1 MSSEPD
7 LHRAIS
13 MKPMP
18 FQLHNYPD
26 RPERSASPHV
36 HLHTHSYQHASSEAT
51 AVRNDGNSTAVEAAE
66 PSSDHDPVARHVP
79 ARSSGANDVERQ
91 SPPGYTP
98 ENDPYRLSAGIKHE
112 AELALIRANTS
123 RKRDGC
129 AALSLNAKA
138 RNAKK
143 IEKFYETQNENIERL
158 LKPVDDHRRAAKEEG
173 DANHLK
179 YKIAVIG
186 SFAANILLAVLQ
198 LYAAISSRS
207 LSLFTTMADALF
219 DPLSNLTLIMCN
231 RAVARVDGRRFPS
244 GKARIETAG
253 NLTFCA
259 LMITVS
265 VVIIVESVKELA
277 THSGSDTNAF
287 SLPSVIAV
295 GVAFTTKFSLF
306 LYCWALRNKYSQVRI
321 LWEDHRNDLFINGFG
336 VLTSVGGSKL
346 KWWLDPVGAMILSV
360 LIIFLW
366 SRTAYSEF
374 QLLIGV
380 TADTAM
386 LQHITY
392 ICKPSII
399 CLLHISQLT
408 SFSAMTHSPAIRQI
422 DTVRAYHSGPRL
434 IVEVDIVMDPEET
447 LRATHDVAE
456 ELQMKLESLPD
467 VERAYVH
474 VDYETDHRPEHFL
487 KKEL

>member
-7 LHRAIS
+7 LHHAIS
-13 MKPMP
+13 MKPHP
-18 FQLHNYPD
+18 FHKHPE
-26 RPERSASPHV
+26 RPERTTSPHV
-36 HLHTHSYQHASSEAT
+36 HTPTASPQASASES
-51 AVRNDGNSTAVEAAE
+51 AVYKFNGNSTALETASSYDHDAVARPSHVLNRADS
-66 PSSDHDPVARHVP
+66 SSD
-79 ARSSGANDVERQ
+79 VESQ
-91 SPPGYTP
+91 SLPQYTP
-98 ENDPYRLSAGIKHE
+98 ENDPYKLASAIKPE
-112 AELALIRANTS
+112 NELAQIRANSS

-129 AALSLNAKA
+129 GPISLNKKA
-138 RNAKK
+138 RSSKK
-143 IEKFYETQNENIERL
+143 LEEFYEAQNENIERL

-186 SFAANILLAVLQ
+186 SFVANVILAVLQ
-198 LYAAISSRS
+198 LYAAISSKS
-207 LSLFTTMADALF
+207 LSLFTTMADSLF
-219 DPLSNLTLIMCN
+219 DPLSNLTLIMCA
-231 RAVARVDGRRFPS
+231 RAVSRVDARKFPS

-253 NLTFCA
+253 NLSFCA

-265 VVIIVESVKELA
+265 VVIIVESIRTVAE
-277 THSGSDTNAF
+277 HSGGDTNDF
-287 SLPSVIAV
+287 FLPSVIAV
-295 GVAFTTKFSLF
+295 AIAFATKFSLF
-306 LYCWALRNKYSQVRI
+306 LYCWAIRNKYSQVRI

-336 VLTSVGGSKL
+336 ILTSVGGAKL
-346 KWWLDPVGAMILSV
+346 KWWIDPMGAMILSV

-380 TADTAM
+380 TADTNM

-392 ICKPSII
+392 ICKSLLVSHLASITDK
-399 CLLHISQLT
+399 IST
-408 SFSAMTHSPAIRQI
+408 AMTHSPAIRQI

-434 IVEVDIVMDPEET
+434 IVEVDVVMDPESS
-447 LRATHDVAE
+447 LRATHDIAE
-456 ELQMKLESLPD
+456 ELQIKLESLPD

>member
-13 MKPMP
+13 MKPLP
-18 FQLHNYPD
+18 FQLHNSD
-26 RPERSASPHV
+26 RTDRSASPHL
-36 HLHTHSYQHASSEAT
+36 HLNSSSSNQHTSAET
-51 AVRNDGNSTAVEAAE
+51 AVRKHDGNSTAIETTQSAN
-66 PSSDHDPVARHVP
+66 DHDPIARHVP
-79 ARSSGANDVERQ
+79 ARSSSAHDIESQ

-98 ENDPYRLSAGIKHE
+98 DNDPYRLSMAIKPE
-112 AELALIRANTS
+112 SELALMRANTS

-129 AALSLNAKA
+129 GPISLNTKA
-138 RNAKK
+138 RSARKL
-143 IEKFYETQNENIERL
+143 EEFYEAQNENIERL
-158 LKPVDDHRRAAKEEG
+158 LKPVDDHRRAAKDE
-173 DANHLK
+173 DTANHLK

-186 SFAANILLAVLQ
+186 SFAANIILAILQ
-198 LYAAISSRS
+198 LYAAITSKS
-207 LSLFTTMADALF
+207 LSLFTTMADSLF

-231 RAVARVDGRRFPS
+231 RAVARVDGRKFPS

-253 NLTFCA
+253 NLSFCA

-265 VVIIVESVKELA
+265 VVIIVESIRTVAE
-277 THSGSDTNAF
+277 HSGPETNNF
-287 SLPSVIAV
+287 YLPSVIAV
-295 GVAFTTKFSLF
+295 SIAFATKFSLF
-306 LYCWALRNKYSQVRI
+306 LYCWAIRNKYSQVRI

-346 KWWLDPVGAMILSV
+346 KWWLDPMGAMILSV

-392 ICKPSII
+392 IS
-399 CLLHISQLT
+399 
-408 SFSAMTHSPAIRQI
+408 MTHSPAILQI

-434 IVEVDIVMDPEET
+434 IVEVDIVMDPESS

-456 ELQMKLESLPD
+456 ELQIKLESLPD

>member
-1 MSSEPD
+1 MSEPD

-13 MKPMP
+13 MKPHP
-18 FQLHNYPD
+18 FHTHPD
-26 RPERSASPHV
+26 RIERTSSPHHAHLSASSSNNSP
-36 HLHTHSYQHASSEAT
+36 SAQHAHSHADAST
-51 AVRNDGNSTAVEAAE
+51 PRKNDASSTAIETTAPT
-66 PSSDHDPVARHVP
+66 PSHDPIARHIRHHP
-79 ARSSGANDVERQ
+79 DVSDLESQ
-91 SPPGYTP
+91 SPPSYTP
-98 ENDPYRLSAGIKHE
+98 DNDPYSLSSAIKPE
-112 AELALIRANTS
+112 SELALIRANTS

-129 AALSLNAKA
+129 GPITLNKAATS
-138 RNAKK
+138 AKK
-143 IEKFYETQNENIERL
+143 LEEFYSAQNENIERL
-158 LKPVDDHRRAAKEEG
+158 LKPVAEHRAAAKDE
-173 DANHLK
+173 DTANHLK

-186 SFAANILLAVLQ
+186 SFAANIILAVLQ
-198 LYAAISSRS
+198 LYAAVSSRS
-207 LSLFTTMADALF
+207 LSLFTTMADSLF

-231 RAVARVDGRRFPS
+231 RAVARVDARKFPS

-253 NLTFCA
+253 NLSFCA

-265 VVIIVESVKELA
+265 VVIIVESIRTVAE
-277 THSGSDTNAF
+277 HNGPETNDF
-287 SLPSVIAV
+287 FLPSVIAV
-295 GVAFTTKFSLF
+295 SIAFATKFSLF

-336 VLTSVGGSKL
+336 VLTSIGGSKL
-346 KWWLDPVGAMILSV
+346 KWWLDPMGAMILSV

-392 ICKPSII
+392 IS
-399 CLLHISQLT
+399 
-408 SFSAMTHSPAIRQI
+408 MTHSPTILQI

-434 IVEVDIVMDPEET
+434 IVEVDIVMDPEAT

-456 ELQMKLESLPD
+456 ELQIKLESLPD

>member
-1 MSSEPD
+1 MSEPD

-13 MKPMP
+13 MKPHP
-18 FQLHNYPD
+18 FHTHPD
-26 RPERSASPHV
+26 RIERTSSPHHAHLSASSSNNSPSAQ
-36 HLHTHSYQHASSEAT
+36 HTHSHADASTPRKNDASST
-51 AVRNDGNSTAVEAAE
+51 AIETNAPT
-66 PSSDHDPVARHVP
+66 PSHDPIARHIRHHP
-79 ARSSGANDVERQ
+79 DFSDLESQ
-91 SPPGYTP
+91 SPPSYTP
-98 ENDPYRLSAGIKHE
+98 DNDPYSLSSAIKPE
-112 AELALIRANTS
+112 SELALIRANTS

-129 AALSLNAKA
+129 GPITLNKKATSAK
-138 RNAKK
+138 RL
-143 IEKFYETQNENIERL
+143 EEFYSAQNENIERL
-158 LKPVDDHRRAAKEEG
+158 LKPVAEHRAAAKDE
-173 DANHLK
+173 DTANHLK
-179 YKIAVIG
+179 YRIAVIG
-186 SFAANILLAVLQ
+186 SFAANIILAVLQ
-198 LYAAISSRS
+198 LYAAVSSRS
-207 LSLFTTMADALF
+207 LSLFTTMADSLF

-231 RAVARVDGRRFPS
+231 RAVARVDARKFPS

-253 NLTFCA
+253 NLSFCA

-265 VVIIVESVKELA
+265 VVIIVESIRTVAE
-277 THSGSDTNAF
+277 HNGPETNDF
-287 SLPSVIAV
+287 FLPSVIAV
-295 GVAFTTKFSLF
+295 SIAFATKFSLF

-346 KWWLDPVGAMILSV
+346 KWWLDPMGAMILSV

-392 ICKPSII
+392 IS
-399 CLLHISQLT
+399 
-408 SFSAMTHSPAIRQI
+408 MTHSPTILQI

-434 IVEVDIVMDPEET
+434 IVEVDIVMDPEAT

-456 ELQMKLESLPD
+456 ELQIKLESLPD

>member
-13 MKPMP
+13 MKPHP
-18 FQLHNYPD
+18 FHKHAD
-26 RPERSASPHV
+26 RVERTASPHV
-36 HLHTHSYQHASSEAT
+36 HLGPSSSQLHAYHSESANHKNDAS
-51 AVRNDGNSTAVEAAE
+51 STAVETNNDH
-66 PSSDHDPVARHVP
+66 DHDPIARHVP
-79 ARSSGANDVERQ
+79 VRTSTSDDVERQ
-91 SPPGYTP
+91 SLPAYTP
-98 ENDPYRLSAGIKHE
+98 DNDPYRLSAALKDEH
-112 AELALIRANTS
+112 ELAAIRANTS

-129 AALSLNAKA
+129 GPITLNTKA
-138 RNAKK
+138 RSAKK
-143 IEKFYETQNENIERL
+143 IEQFYETQNENIERL
-158 LKPVDDHRRAAKEEG
+158 LKPVDDHRRDAKDE
-173 DANHLK
+173 DTANHLK
-179 YKIAVIG
+179 YKIAVVG
-186 SFAANILLAVLQ
+186 SFVANIILAILQ
-198 LYAAISSRS
+198 LYAAITSRS
-207 LSLFTTMADALF
+207 LSLFTTMADSLF

-231 RAVARVDGRRFPS
+231 RAVARVDGRKFPS

-253 NLTFCA
+253 NLSFCA

-265 VVIIVESVKELA
+265 VVIIVESIRTVAE
-277 THSGSDTNAF
+277 HNGPETNDF
-287 SLPSVIAV
+287 FLPSVIAV
-295 GVAFTTKFSLF
+295 SIAFATKFSLF

-346 KWWLDPVGAMILSV
+346 KWWLDPMGAMILSC

-392 ICKPSII
+392 IS
-399 CLLHISQLT
+399 
-408 SFSAMTHSPAIRQI
+408 MTHSPAIRQI

>member
-1 MSSEPD
+1 
-7 LHRAIS
+7 
-13 MKPMP
+13 MKPLP

-26 RPERSASPHV
+26 RPERTASPHK
-36 HLHTHSYQHASSEAT
+36 HLSSSSSHQHPSSDT
-51 AVRNDGNSTAVEAAE
+51 TGGKYDGNSTAIETLA
-66 PSSDHDPVARHVP
+66 PTSDHDPVARHVP
-79 ARSSGANDVERQ
+79 ARTSTDNDVESQ

-98 ENDPYRLSAGIKHE
+98 DNDPYRLSAAIKHE

-129 AALSLNAKA
+129 GPIILNTKA
-138 RNAKK
+138 RSAKK
-143 IEKFYETQNENIERL
+143 LEEFYETQNENIERL

-186 SFAANILLAVLQ
+186 SFVANIILAILQ
-198 LYAAISSRS
+198 LYAAISSKS
-207 LSLFTTMADALF
+207 LSLFTTMADSLF

-231 RAVARVDGRRFPS
+231 RAVARVDARKFPS

-253 NLTFCA
+253 NLSFCA

-265 VVIIVESVKELA
+265 VVIIVESIRTVAEHKGPEVN
-277 THSGSDTNAF
+277 DF
-287 SLPSVIAV
+287 FLPSVIAV
-295 GVAFTTKFSLF
+295 SIAFATKFSLF

-346 KWWLDPVGAMILSV
+346 KWWLDPMGAMILSV

-380 TADTAM
+380 TADTSM

-392 ICKPSII
+392 IS
-399 CLLHISQLT
+399 
-408 SFSAMTHSPAIRQI
+408 MTHSPAIRQI

-456 ELQMKLESLPD
+456 ELQIKLESLPD

-474 VDYETDHRPEHFL
+474 VDYETDHRPEHSL

>member
-7 LHRAIS
+7 LHHAIS
-13 MKPMP
+13 MKPHP
-18 FQLHNYPD
+18 FHKHPD
-26 RPERSASPHV
+26 RVERTSSPHV
-36 HLHTHSYQHASSEAT
+36 HTASAPPQGSASESAIYKF
-51 AVRNDGNSTAVEAAE
+51 NGNSTAIERASNYE
-66 PSSDHDPVARHVP
+66 NDPVARPSHVLNR
-79 ARSSGANDVERQ
+79 ADSSSDVESQ
-91 SPPGYTP
+91 SLPQYTP
-98 ENDPYRLSAGIKHE
+98 DNDPYQLASAIKPE
-112 AELALIRANTS
+112 TELAQIRANSS

-129 AALSLNAKA
+129 GPISLNKKA

-143 IEKFYETQNENIERL
+143 LEEFYEAQNENIERL

-186 SFAANILLAVLQ
+186 SFAANVILAVLQ
-198 LYAAISSRS
+198 LYAAISSKS
-207 LSLFTTMADALF
+207 LSLFTTMADSLF
-219 DPLSNLTLIMCN
+219 DPLSNLTLIMCA
-231 RAVARVDGRRFPS
+231 RAVSRVDARKFPS

-253 NLTFCA
+253 NLSFCA

-265 VVIIVESVKELA
+265 VVIIVEAIRTVAE
-277 THSGSDTNAF
+277 HSGKETNDF
-287 SLPSVIAV
+287 FLPSVIAV
-295 GVAFTTKFSLF
+295 AIAFATKFSLF

-336 VLTSVGGSKL
+336 ILTSVGGAKL
-346 KWWLDPVGAMILSV
+346 KWWIDPMGAMILSV

-380 TADTAM
+380 TADTNM

-392 ICKPSII
+392 IS
-399 CLLHISQLT
+399 
-408 SFSAMTHSPAIRQI
+408 MTHSPAIRQI

-434 IVEVDIVMDPEET
+434 IVEVDVVMDPESS
-447 LRATHDVAE
+447 LRATHDIAE
-456 ELQMKLESLPD
+456 ELQIKLESLPD